1 MIYYSNDME
10 LEVVSQLLHGSVND
24 VVVCQNRLSAS
35 GALYT
40 LLVIHDRECARKM
53 LQVMQESQQQE
64 VPYLAQFSQ
73 NETLIFVFPYRENR
87 KFSAFAKGQNISPE
101 IGENICVNLVMECL
115 STHLPWP
122 LLYLVLDQNGIQIT
136 KENSIYFTLELDLSE
151 LKVERTQRDCVVI
164 CAQRLMELL
173 SDFLPEHKRKKQL
186 KSLEL
191 VQKKC
196 AKNAYD
202 SFPEL
207 YQDLKL
213 TRLPPKKVSLKNKIK
228 GMWMRNR
235 DILFRLLLVL
245 CCVLMFI
252 ALTSLISQV
261 FYGEVIW
268 IRLFQNSF
276 DVIGTEDLHRG
287 GLK

>member
-151 LKVERTQRDCVVI
+151 LKVERTQRDCVVL

-196 AKNAYD
+196 AKNAYA

-213 TRLPPKKVSLKNKIK
+213 TRLPPQKVSLKNKIK
-228 GMWMRNR
+228 GMWLRNR

-276 DVIGTEDLHRG
+276 DVIGTENLHRG
-287 GLK
+287 GTK